1 MTRPHDAMVWDQD
14 NLSVETWRRFERFA
28 GRDLIAE
35 PIVRGG
41 SGRTFYRLRL
51 PGDNE
56 SMILMQYTLDRP
68 DHGHFL
74 PASRFLDGLG
84 VRVPKVL
91 DADDTL
97 HLVWLED
104 LGREDLWSLRDQPW
118 SIVFPYYRAALRE
131 AAKLH
136 RIHESDIDCPLQP
149 PFDAALYRWEQ
160 EYFVRHFLEK
170 FCGLSSEEGNSVLT
184 QQGFSTLT
192 QDLAAL
198 PRSLVHRDFQSQNVM
213 VKNGSV
219 YLIDYQGIRWGRPE
233 YDLASLLLDP
243 YVYLTRDMRE
253 SLLDFYLESF
263 QPDRDPSDFREI
275 YRACAAQR
283 LMQALGAYGYLS
295 LTAGKTFYL
304 NFIPM
309 ATQRLAMVL
318 EEGKLLEF
326 LLPFL
331 RSERLALP

>member
-1 MTRPHDAMVWDQD
+1 MVWDQKT
-14 NLSVETWRRFERFA
+14 LSVETWRRFRRLA
-28 GRDLIAE
+28 GRDLVAE

-41 SGRTFYRLRL
+41 SGRTFYRLHW
-51 PGDNE
+51 PGNDE
-56 SMILMQYTLDRP
+56 SMILMHYTLDRP

-74 PASRFLDGLG
+74 PASRLLASLG
-84 VRVPKVL
+84 VRVPAIL
-91 DADDTL
+91 EADEAL

-118 SIVFPYYRAALRE
+118 QNLSTFYRAALRE

-136 RIHESDIDCPLQP
+136 GIEESAVDCPLQP

-170 FCGLSSEEGNSVLT
+170 FCGLHAEQGDSLLA
-184 QQGFSTLT
+184 QQGFSTLAH
-192 QDLAAL
+192 DLAAL

-213 VKNGSV
+213 IKNGAA

-233 YDLASLLLDP
+233 YDIASLLLDP
-243 YVYLTRDMRE
+243 YVHLTRDMRE
-253 SLLDFYLESF
+253 ELLGFYLESF
-263 QPDRDPSDFREI
+263 QPGRDPAAFLKI

-295 LTAGKTFYL
+295 LVANKTFYL
-304 NFIPM
+304 TCIPV
-309 ATQRLAMVL
+309 AAQRLSEVL
-318 EEGKLLEF
+318 QEGGFLDF

-331 RSERLALP
+331 RSDSLTLP